1 MKNPGTSS
9 KKVSV
14 IVPNYNHAEFLCRR
28 LESIDA
34 QSYRNMEVILLDDCS
49 TDGSA
54 QILEEYQRK
63 KPENTKLIRNN
74 VNSGSSFRQW
84 ERGIEQ
90 STGELIWIAESD
102 DYCEAHF
109 LETLVSEFEDETVG
123 IAYTIPRYVNSGG
136 GPTEW
141 CFEIYSKDLSPE
153 RWHKSYKATGEDEV
167 QFAMGVKNTMVNV
180 SSLVMRRSAVIDHLM
195 NEDWTEMGLCGD
207 WLLYLKIL
215 KRYSVS
221 YVKEAGAFFVQSEQS
236 AGYQSARGE
245 KYSRE
250 HQVIL
255 AYLENAFPNAGSGMI
270 DANIH
275 QMMNHWMAVSGG
287 DLPEHVK
294 SMRYVRYGER
304 EDLLQQS
311 AVLKSEH
318 DATRRA
324 HDACMERIHDLEK
337 AYNSIISS
345 RTWRWTGAIR
355 SAWNEIHKIMK

>member
-1 MKNPGTSS
+1 M
-9 KKVSV
+9 
-14 IVPNYNHAEFLCRR
+14 PNYNHAEFLCRR

-49 TDGSA
+49 TDGST
-54 QILEEYQRK
+54 QILEEYRRK

-84 ERGIEQ
+84 KRGIEQ
-90 STGELIWIAESD
+90 CTGNLIWIAESD

-109 LETLVSEFEDETVG
+109 LEALVSEFEDETVG
-123 IAYTIPRYVNSGG
+123 IAYTIPRYVDSGG
-136 GPTEW
+136 APTEW
-141 CFEIYSKDLSPE
+141 CFEKYSKDLSPG

-167 QFAMGVKNTMVNV
+167 QFAMGIKNTMVNV

-221 YVKEAGAFFVQSEQS
+221 FVKEAGAFFVQSEQS

-250 HQVIL
+250 HQLIL

-275 QMMNHWMAVSGG
+275 QMLNHWMAVSDA

-294 SMRYVRYGER
+294 QARYIRYGEHENHR
-304 EDLLQQS
+304 QHAVVLQNQLDLFLAKNNEITKENMS
-311 AVLKSEH
+311 LS
-318 DATRRA
+318 RA
-324 HDACMERIHDLEK
+324 HDDCLARMQNLEIS
-337 AYNSIISS
+337 YDSIISS
-345 RTWRWTGAIR
+345 RTWRWTKPLRA
-355 SAWNEIHKIMK
+355 AWDRIGKIKK